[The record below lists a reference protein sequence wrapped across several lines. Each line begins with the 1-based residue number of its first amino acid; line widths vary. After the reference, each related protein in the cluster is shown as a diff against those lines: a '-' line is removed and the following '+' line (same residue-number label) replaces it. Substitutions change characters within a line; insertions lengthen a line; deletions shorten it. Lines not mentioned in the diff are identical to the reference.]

1 MQTVT
6 RVRDARSLDHRTLEE
21 MRRLAVTRVEAGESQ
36 VSVAASLQVHPGT
49 VWKWVATHRAQGA
62 AGLASRPATGR
73 PPTLDARQMQRLRR
87 EIVGKNPRQLGFG
100 MALWSLPLVQQL
112 IVKLFKVVLH
122 ETTVSRLLAKLGLTP
137 QKPMRRAFARDENEC
152 ERWAREEFPKIVRH
166 ARTKQATILF
176 LDEAGVH
183 EDGPVGHTWGERGK
197 RPVVRTTGTRRRVNV
212 ISAVS
217 PRGRLWFRCFTGT
230 LTATR
235 FIEFLSALM
244 EDVQGPIALVMD
256 RHPAHTA
263 AATQRWLLPRYREI
277 LPFFLPAY
285 APDMNPDEHV
295 WGYLKGLFRRDPVGL
310 GEDFTPAVD
319 RAMQQIGDNEELVRS
334 FFKHPEVAYVKEALH
349 W

>member
-1 MQTVT
+1 
-6 RVRDARSLDHRTLEE
+6 
-21 MRRLAVTRVEAGESQ
+21 
-36 VSVAASLQVHPGT
+36 
-49 VWKWVATHRAQGA
+49 
-62 AGLASRPATGR
+62 
-73 PPTLDARQMQRLRR
+73 MQRLRR

-100 MALWSLPLVQQL
+100 MALWTLPLVQQL
-112 IVKLFKVVLH
+112 IAKLFKVVLH

-137 QKPMRRAFARDENEC
+137 QKPARRAFQRDETEC

-176 LDEAGVH
+176 LDETGVH
-183 EDGPVGHTWGERGK
+183 EDGPVARTWGERGK

-217 PRGRLWFRCFTGT
+217 PRGRLWFRCYKGT
-230 LTATR
+230 LTADR
-235 FIEFLSALM
+235 FIEFLTALL

-263 AATQRWLLPRYREI
+263 ASTQRWLLPRYREI

-310 GEDFTPAVD
+310 AEDFTPAVD
-319 RAMQQIGDNEELVRS
+319 RAMRQIAESEDLVQS